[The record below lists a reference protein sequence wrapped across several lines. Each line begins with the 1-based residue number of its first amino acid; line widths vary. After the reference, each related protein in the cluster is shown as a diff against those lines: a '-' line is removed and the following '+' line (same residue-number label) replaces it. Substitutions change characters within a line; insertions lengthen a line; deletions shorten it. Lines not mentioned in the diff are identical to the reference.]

1 MKRARIFSLI
11 LVLIITSCMPC
22 FAAPNGGNPS
32 TMTNEMTA
40 ADFWKENAAED
51 AYKVLLS
58 TEEIDSYNK
67 AFMADSA
74 DTMVRDLEN
83 MTPEYDASKIMK
95 SLIAEAAAPSTQY
108 YVDGK
113 AIDNEAYFRAIRSDM
128 ERTGYTG
135 TRTIQYAVVS
145 THADMKAIPTHDM
158 LMDSLT
164 DTADEM
170 QSSSLLV
177 NEPFVI
183 KQKCER
189 EGTTF
194 YWGYSQNVTGW
205 VDGANLAVCKDRAEW
220 LDAWKISDITAKD
233 FIVIT
238 QDKVY
243 LDKST
248 DPTYPAGLYLGL
260 GTTLKLVEPENIPV
274 TVGERGT
281 WSNYVVYVPARDEN
295 GKYVKKMGLIAS
307 HYSVHEG
314 YMPYTQAN
322 VLDLAFSCQGN
333 RYGWGNMFG
342 NTDCSGY
349 VRNILRCFGFNF
361 PRNTTTQRKI
371 EGTDVDL
378 RGFKESELTAFL
390 ETVPIGTLL
399 YISGHAMIYI
409 GTVDN
414 VPYVISS
421 TAILADPEGELKTV
435 KYLSVLVTPLTV
447 RRANGYTWLWSLQD
461 AVVLPH
467 KENIASFDV
476 TAYKKKGADDS
487 RAAITVSK
495 DGKALKK
502 GVDFI
507 VKYPSESGFEGY
519 ITAIGT
525 GKYTGMHERTRISYY
540 GCIYTYTDLK
550 ESAWYADAVKC
561 VIDNGLMT
569 GKSREQFAP
578 GEKLT
583 KAQLSS
589 VLYKAKGNPAVS
601 GETLPYEDVADN
613 AYYEKASR
621 WAKENN
627 IFGDA
632 ESEENLFGGNA
643 AVTRKELV
651 QVLYRLSGESYE
663 VTEEDLAGFTDT
675 AALGE
680 AEFEAFAWAAAAGLV
695 KGYADGT
702 IKPDSL
708 ASRVEF
714 ASIIYNYIQRPD
726 V

>member
-1 MKRARIFSLI
+1 MKKICSLFLILSLI
-11 LVLIITSCMPC
+11 FTACVPC
-22 FAAPNGGNPS
+22 FAAPNGGNPALV
-32 TMTNEMTA
+32 TDEMSD

-51 AYKVLLS
+51 AYKLLLS
-58 TEEIDSYNK
+58 PEEIDAYNK

-83 MTPEYDASKIMK
+83 MTPEYDASKLIK
-95 SLIAEAAAPSTQY
+95 SLMSEAAAPSTQY

-113 AIDNEAYFRAIRSDM
+113 AIDNEAYFRAIRNDM

-135 TRTIQYAVVS
+135 TRNIQYAVVS
-145 THADMKAIPTHDM
+145 SHADMKAIPTRDM

-170 QSSSLLV
+170 QSSSMLV
-177 NEPFVI
+177 NEPFII

-205 VDGANLAVCKDRAEW
+205 VDGANLAICKDRAEW
-220 LDAWKISDITAKD
+220 LDAWKIDDINSKD

-248 DPTYPAGLYLGL
+248 DPEYPAGLYLGL
-260 GTTLKLVEPENIPV
+260 GTTLKLVEPENIPT

-342 NTDCSGY
+342 NMDCSGY

-378 RGFKESELTAFL
+378 RGFKDSELTAFL

-467 KENIASFDV
+467 RENIAAFDV
-476 TAYKKKGADDS
+476 TAYKKKGAADS

-507 VKYPSESGFEGY
+507 LKYPAEEGLEGY
-519 ITAIGT
+519 VTAIGT
-525 GKYTGMHERTRISYY
+525 GKYTGMHARTRISYY

-550 ESAWYADAVKC
+550 ESAWYADAVKY
-561 VIDNGLMT
+561 VIDKGLMT
-569 GKSREQFAP
+569 GTSAERFSP
-578 GEKLT
+578 DTGLT
-583 KAQLSS
+583 KAQLAS
-589 VLYKAKGNPAVS
+589 VLYRAKGSPAVS
-601 GETLPYEDVADN
+601 AETAAYEDVAEN
-613 AYYEKASR
+613 AYYNKASL
-621 WAKENN
+621 WAKESNV
-627 IFGDA
+627 FGDA
-632 ESEENLFGGNA
+632 ESEENVFGGNA
-643 AVTRKELV
+643 AITRKELLLG
-651 QVLYRLSGESYE
+651 LYRLSGETYQAAA
-663 VTEEDLAGFTDT
+663 EDLTRFTDA
-675 AALGE
+675 AALNESESE
-680 AEFEAFAWAAAAGLV
+680 AVAWAAAKGII
-695 KGYADGT
+695 KGYPDG
-702 IKPDSL
+702 SL
-708 ASRVEF
+708 RPEAALSRVEF
-714 ASIIYNYIQRPD
+714 ATILCNYLQR
-726 V
+726 